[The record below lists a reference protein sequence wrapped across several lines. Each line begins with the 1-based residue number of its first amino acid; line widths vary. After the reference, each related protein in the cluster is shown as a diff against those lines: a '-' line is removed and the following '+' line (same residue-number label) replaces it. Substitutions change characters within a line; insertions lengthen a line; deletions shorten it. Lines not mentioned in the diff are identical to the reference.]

1 MRKPNSPIRPV
12 SDKVALFRNHPLF
25 RHLAPPI
32 LERIS
37 AYCRRRTAAK
47 GSTIFKKGDPG
58 TGLIG
63 VLAGAVKIS
72 VTSEDGRDIV
82 LNTIREGEVFGEI
95 ALLDG
100 HPRTADA
107 TAISDCELFVLE
119 RREFIPFLRTQPDV
133 ILKLVEILC
142 SRLRKTSDQVH
153 ELTFLSLSSRLA
165 KTLLRLTE
173 NTGDLSSGR
182 RIAISQREMSE
193 LVGRSRESTN
203 KQLRMWHKVGW
214 VRLERRSVTVLK
226 PEKLAE
232 VVTMSSDLDRL

>member
-12 SDKVALFRNHPLF
+12 SDKVALLRNHPLF

-182 RIAISQREMSE
+182 RIAITQREMSE

-214 VRLERRSVTVLK
+214 VRLERRSITVLK

-232 VVTMSSDLDRL
+232 VATMSSDLDRL